1 MLITVDTVAAEA
13 MQLPEDQRM
22 TLAHRLIASVEPHPD
37 PAVEAAWDHEIRE
50 RIRRYDGGKSTTIAA
65 SQVFKELDQR
75 IAR

>member
-1 MLITVDTVAAEA
+1 MPTTIDTVAAEA

-37 PAVEAAWDHEIRE
+37 PEIEAAWEHEIHE
-50 RIRRYDGGKSTTIAA
+50 RIHRYDDRKSAAIAA

-75 IAR
+75 LVR